1 MPKSALVIGG
11 SRGIGAAV
19 VRRLAE
25 DGLDVAFT
33 FAKAKD
39 DAETVAADVEALGRR
54 ALARQVDSEDD
65 MALRAVVP
73 EAAEA
78 LGGLDVLVCNAGIF
92 LHGGIEDYPA
102 ADFERMLAVNVRAVF
117 SAIQAGAKVMTSG
130 GRIIVIGSIVG
141 ARTGFPGSSIYGMTK
156 AAVAALVRGAAI
168 DLAPRAITVN
178 TVAPGPTITGMNP
191 ADGPMAERITRGV
204 PLGRMADARETA
216 GLVSYLAGPESSFV
230 TGATFTID
238 GGFSA

>member
-1 MPKSALVIGG
+1 MARSAIVIGG

-25 DGLDVAFT
+25 DGLDVGFT
-33 FAKAKD
+33 FASAT
-39 DAETVAADVEALGRR
+39 DAAERVVADVEKLGRR
-54 ALARQVDSEDD
+54 AIARQVHSEDD
-65 MALRAVVP
+65 AALRAVVP
-73 EAAEA
+73 EFTDV
-78 LGGLDVLVCNAGIF
+78 LDGLDVLVCNAG
-92 LHGGIEDYPA
+92 LLLPGGIEDYPMT
-102 ADFERMLAVNVRAVF
+102 DYDRMMAVNVRAVF
-117 SAIQAGAKVMTSG
+117 SAIQAAAKVMTPG

-141 ARTGFPGSSIYGMTK
+141 ARTGFPGVSIYGMTK

-191 ADGPMAERITRGV
+191 ADGPMAERITSSV

-216 GLVSYLAGPESSFV
+216 SLVSYLASPESSFV

-238 GGFSA
+238 GGVSA

>member
-1 MPKSALVIGG
+1 MAKSALVIGG

-33 FAKAKD
+33 FATAKD
-39 DAETVAADVEALGRR
+39 AAELVVADVERLGRR
-54 ALARQVDSEDD
+54 AIARQVDSEDD
-65 MALRAVVP
+65 LALRAVVS
-73 EAAEA
+73 EAAKA
-78 LGGLDVLVCNAGIF
+78 LDGLDVLVCNAGI
-92 LHGGIEDYPA
+92 LLPGGIEDYA
-102 ADFERMLAVNVRAVF
+102 MADYERMMAVNVRSVF
-117 SAIQAGAKVMTSG
+117 SAIQSGAKVMSSG

-141 ARTGFPGSSIYGMTK
+141 ARTGFPGISIYGMTK

-191 ADGPMAERITRGV
+191 ADGPMAERITSSV

-216 GLVSYLAGPESSFV
+216 SLVSYLAGPESGFI
-230 TGATFTID
+230 TGATLNID
-238 GGFSA
+238 GGVSA